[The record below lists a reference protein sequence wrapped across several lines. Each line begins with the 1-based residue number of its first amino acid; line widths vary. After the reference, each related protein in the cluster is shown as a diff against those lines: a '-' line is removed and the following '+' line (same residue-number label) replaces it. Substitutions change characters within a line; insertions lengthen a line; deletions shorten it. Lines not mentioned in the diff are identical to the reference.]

1 MNGVVIIDKPK
12 GITSH
17 GMVKRVKKALGV
29 QRAGHVGTLDPLAT
43 GVLPVCLNEGTK
55 LAPFFSNSKKEYRA
69 TMILGLE
76 TDTYDVEGK
85 ILSRRE
91 ISLSRRE
98 IEDTLLSFQGVRR
111 QIVPP
116 YSAVKHHGVPL
127 YRWTRRGFNLPPL
140 DREVEI
146 YEIELLNVHLPY
158 VTFRVSCSK
167 GTYIRSL
174 CKEIGEVLG
183 CGAVLCELRRLRSGN
198 FSEDMALVLPENSS
212 EAREA
217 ILASGIISLV
227 DALPELPQIEI
238 EITLA
243 KKIRQGHQPEV
254 QELYS
259 YHIPFLEKGDMVK
272 FIYSKE
278 LVALAEMLYPSSDF
292 RDLVSHTRVVKLLRV
307 FKERNNN

>member
-1 MNGVVIIDKPK
+1 M
-12 GITSH
+12 
-17 GMVKRVKKALGV
+17 
-29 QRAGHVGTLDPLAT
+29 
-43 GVLPVCLNEGTK
+43 
-55 LAPFFSNSKKEYRA
+55 
-69 TMILGLE
+69 
-76 TDTYDVEGK
+76 
-85 ILSRRE
+85 
-91 ISLSRRE
+91 
-98 IEDTLLSFQGVRR
+98 
-111 QIVPP
+111 
-116 YSAVKHHGVPL
+116 
-127 YRWTRRGFNLPPL
+127 PPL